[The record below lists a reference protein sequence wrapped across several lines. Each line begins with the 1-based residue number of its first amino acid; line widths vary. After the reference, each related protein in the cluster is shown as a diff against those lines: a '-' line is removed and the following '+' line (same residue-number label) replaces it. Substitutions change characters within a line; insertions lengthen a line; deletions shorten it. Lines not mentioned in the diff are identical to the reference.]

1 MQVVETKEVNE
12 DEEEGPILLTNVI
25 DLSMSDGQ
33 QPQND
38 IDMKLPLHSS
48 NSKEEMCVLATSE
61 EDPEDEDDWEVL
73 EARTDQQGKAAVFK
87 ISHFS
92 M

>member
-1 MQVVETKEVNE
+1 MNE

-25 DLSMSDGQ
+25 NLSMSDGQ

-48 NSKEEMCVLATSE
+48 NSDEEMRVLATSE
-61 EDPEDEDDWEVL
+61 DDPDDETNWEVL
-73 EARTDQQGKAAVFK
+73 EASTDQQGKAAMFK